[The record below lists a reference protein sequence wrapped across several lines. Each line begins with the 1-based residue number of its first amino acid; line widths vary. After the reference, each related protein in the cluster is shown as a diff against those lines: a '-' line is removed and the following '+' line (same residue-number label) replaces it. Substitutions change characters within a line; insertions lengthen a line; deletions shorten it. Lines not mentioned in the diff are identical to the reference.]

1 MAMTADAI
9 PIAEPSQPP
18 LEPQYL
24 PDHDPAE
31 YVALP
36 VPPARPEAGPLTV
49 EQRPTRPLAP
59 APSPISVIVDANGQ
73 FLAEDRLGAVY
84 GVGPTPQAA
93 VSDLYAAL
101 DRRLT
106 LLRTHRAELHPGLLR
121 ELGALEHLFPGR

>member
-9 PIAEPSQPP
+9 RITESSQPP
-18 LEPQYL
+18 LEPQVL

-36 VPPARPEAGPLTV
+36 VPPAHPEAGPLTIQ
-49 EQRPTRPLAP
+49 QRPAQPPPP
-59 APSPISVIVDANGQ
+59 APDPISVVVDANGQ
-73 FLAEDRLGAVY
+73 FVAEDRLGAVY

-101 DRRLT
+101 DRRLA
-106 LLRTHRAELHPGLLR
+106 LLRAHRAQLHPGLLR
-121 ELGALEHLFPGR
+121 ELGDLERLFPGR

>member
-9 PIAEPSQPP
+9 RITESSQPP
-18 LEPQYL
+18 LEPQIL

-36 VPPARPEAGPLTV
+36 VPPARPEPGLLTV
-49 EQRPTRPLAP
+49 QEHSRPVGAP
-59 APSPISVIVDANGQ
+59 APPPISVIVDADGQ
-73 FLAEDRLGAVY
+73 FVAEDRLGAVY

-101 DRRLT
+101 DRRLA
-106 LLRTHRAELHPGLLR
+106 LLRAHRPELHPGLLR
-121 ELGALEHLFPGR
+121 ELAALERLVPDR